1 MAKRINKIQEFL
13 DEKDIDAL
21 LIKSKTVKKWMSTMT
36 GSGCQVLITK
46 EHGYLIVDG
55 RYITEAKEKEHDL
68 EIILHNP
75 HLTGRNYLGTVEEI
89 LKKENCKT
97 LGVEAYQV
105 LVKEYQ
111 EIEKL
116 GIEVL
121 LLDQEIAH
129 LRIIKEDEEIEAMK
143 KSIAITDE
151 IYQKVIEHIH
161 VGMSEYEISALVQ
174 YYSIASGAQQMSFD
188 TIVATGERTALPHGR
203 PTSRKVKAHEPIMID
218 FGIQYQNYQ
227 SDMTRMCF
235 IGEPDPKIKEI
246 YDLLEFYAE
255 KNDQERFT
263 EVNIDFHEAI
273 YRATH
278 SQYFEQLL
286 SDINYYIHV
295 TSRHSIK
302 QPNRLIEAAKEHKEI
317 YEAIVKKDKAL
328 AKANVEKHIRKTQ
341 SLVRNYYDEKD
352 ETQE

>member
-21 LIKSKTVKKWMSTMT
+21 LIKSKTVKKWMNTMT

-105 LVKEYQ
+105 LVKE
-111 EIEKL
+111 
-116 GIEVL
+116 
-121 LLDQEIAH
+121 
-129 LRIIKEDEEIEAMK
+129 DEEIEAMK

-203 PTSRKVKAHEPIMID
+203 PTSRKVNI
-218 FGIQYQNYQ
+218 
-227 SDMTRMCF
+227 
-235 IGEPDPKIKEI
+235 KI
-246 YDLLEFYAE
+246 
-255 KNDQERFT
+255 
-263 EVNIDFHEAI
+263 
-273 YRATH
+273 
-278 SQYFEQLL
+278 
-286 SDINYYIHV
+286 INQI
-295 TSRHSIK
+295 
-302 QPNRLIEAAKEHKEI
+302 
-317 YEAIVKKDKAL
+317 
-328 AKANVEKHIRKTQ
+328 
-341 SLVRNYYDEKD
+341 
-352 ETQE
+352 